1 MPRWESDRRI
11 VYCLPSKNL
20 NHSDD
25 SKSEKTIAGESLEL
39 RISKPLLLEGI
50 SVGGIVE
57 VVNKDLSKKLVA
69 FLNVYGDEK
78 FYNQAFQPYEAETIY
93 IQLDRAI
100 KIRPHTQYD
109 IEFHESD
116 DTRVIVDGSSAFSKD
131 EQEFDDGVVICS
143 NYILSYGFIKSLH
156 FRKLRSL

>member
-1 MPRWESDRRI
+1 M
-11 VYCLPSKNL
+11 
-20 NHSDD
+20 
-25 SKSEKTIAGESLEL
+25 
-39 RISKPLLLEGI
+39 
-50 SVGGIVE
+50 
-57 VVNKDLSKKLVA
+57 
-69 FLNVYGDEK
+69 

-100 KIRPHTQYD
+100 KIRPNTQYD
-109 IEFHESD
+109 IEFFESD

-131 EQEFDDGVVICS
+131 EQEFDDGVVICT